1 MHLVEGRTA
10 LAFAATAT
18 AMVVTPGA
26 GFVLFSSTMFTRG
39 RRAALALGAG
49 IIAGTIVLAAIAVTA
64 YPRVVGRVASVRELL
79 RIAGGS
85 YLIYLGARNVVRGV
99 HARRRRVT
107 AADVSV
113 ERSLSSTPG
122 LVAEGATSA
131 LTNPGLL
138 VMYLLIL
145 PTFLVA
151 ERQWEPAAATLAALH
166 VSIATL
172 WYALLFVAL
181 GRAQAKLVDA
191 RWQSH
196 IAIGAGVVL
205 LYLGM
210 RILVS

>member
-10 LAFAATAT
+10 LAFVATAT

-39 RRAALALGAG
+39 RRAAFALGAG

-64 YPRVVGRVASVRELL
+64 YPRLVGRVASLREVL

-85 YLIYLGARNVVRGV
+85 YLIYLGARNIVRGV
-99 HARRRRVT
+99 RARRGRG
-107 AADVSV
+107 AADQPV
-113 ERSLSSTPG
+113 ERPVSSTHT
-122 LVAEGATSA
+122 LLAEGATSA

-181 GRAQAKLVDA
+181 GRAQTKLVDS
-191 RWQSH
+191 RWQSR
-196 IAIGAGVVL
+196 IAIGAGLVL
-205 LYLGM
+205 LFLGV
-210 RILVS
+210 RVVAS

>member
-18 AMVVTPGA
+18 ALVVTPGA

-49 IIAGTIVLAAIAVTA
+49 IIAGTIVLAAIAVTV
-64 YPRVVGRVASVRELL
+64 YPRVVGRVASIRELL

-85 YLIYLGARNVVRGV
+85 YLLYLGARNVVRGLR
-99 HARRRRVT
+99 ARRGGVMAT
-107 AADVSV
+107 DVSV
-113 ERSLSSTPG
+113 AGPLSSTHG
-122 LVAEGATSA
+122 LVTEGATSA

-145 PTFLVA
+145 PSFLVS
-151 ERQWEPAAATLAALH
+151 ERQWQPAAATLAAVH

-181 GRAQAKLVDA
+181 GRAQAKLVDP
-191 RWQSH
+191 RWQSR
-196 IAIGAGVVL
+196 IAMAAGGVL
-205 LYLGM
+205 FYLGT